1 MREYVIVTDSSS
13 DLPEDLVRA
22 WGLTVVPLSV
32 EIGKDRFYNTPEDA
46 PDGHTFYSRLVKGEP
61 VKTSAPNVEEFKD
74 RLRPI
79 LRAGKDILN
88 LAFSSALSATYQNAC
103 IAAEDLKEEFPDATI
118 LTVDTLAASLGQGM
132 LVDLALEQQKEG
144 RTIWEVRD
152 WVEANKLHLCHWFT
166 VGDLSQLRRGG
177 RLSAGKAI
185 LGNLLHIKP
194 VLHVDDGGRLVPMDS
209 VKGRKKSIE
218 AMFKMMEETVTDPA
232 SQRIYISHGDCLEDA
247 QMLADMAKE
256 RLGVQSVTIGYV
268 GPVIG
273 AHSGYRTLALFFLGD
288 HR

>member
-218 AMFKMMEETVTDPA
+218 AMFQMMEETVTDPA

>member
-22 WGLTVVPLSV
+22 WDLTVVPLSV
-32 EIGKDRFYNTPEDA
+32 EIGKDRFHNTPEEA

-74 RLRPI
+74 RLRPH
-79 LRAGKDILN
+79 LQAGQDILN

-132 LVDLALEQQKEG
+132 LVDLALEKQREG
-144 RTIWEVRD
+144 MGLFEVRD

-194 VLHVDDGGRLVPMDS
+194 VLHVDDEGRLVPMDS

-247 QMLADMAKE
+247 QLLADMAKE

>member
-1 MREYVIVTDSSS
+1 VRDYVIITDSSC
-13 DLPEDLVRA
+13 DLPEDLVRQ
-22 WGLTVVPLSV
+22 WDLTVVPLSV
-32 EIGKDRFYNTPEDA
+32 EIGSDRFYNTPEEA

-61 VKTSAPNVEEFKD
+61 VKTSAPNVEEFTASM
-74 RLRPI
+74 RPI
-79 LRAGKDILN
+79 LLDGKDILN
-88 LAFSSALSATYQNAC
+88 LSFSSALSATYQNAC
-103 IAAEDLKEEFPDATI
+103 IAAEELKEEFPDATI

-132 LVDLALEQQKEG
+132 LVDLALEQQRQG

-152 WVEANKLHLCHWFT
+152 YIESNKLHLCHWFT

-194 VLHVDDGGRLVPMDS
+194 VLHVDDNGRLVPMDS

-218 AMFKMMEETVTDPA
+218 AMFEKMRETVTEPQ
-232 SQRIYISHGDCLEDA
+232 SQRIYISHGDCLDDA
-247 QMLADMAKE
+247 QMLAEMARE
-256 RLGVQSVTIGYV
+256 QLGVQSVTIGYV

-273 AHSGYRTLALFFLGD
+273 AHSGYRTLALFFLGTK
-288 HR
+288 R

>member
-1 MREYVIVTDSSS
+1 MRDYVIVTDSSC
-13 DLPEDLVRA
+13 DLPEDLVRQ
-22 WGLTVVPLSV
+22 WDLTVVPLSV
-32 EIGKDRFYNTPEDA
+32 EIGPDRFRNTPEEA
-46 PDGHTFYSRLVKGEP
+46 PDGHAFYSRLVKGEP

-74 RLRPI
+74 CLRPH
-79 LRAGKDILN
+79 LQAGRDILN

-103 IAAEDLKEEFPDATI
+103 IAAEELMEEFPDATV

-132 LVDLALEQQKEG
+132 LVDLALERQRKG
-144 RTIWEVRD
+144 MSLFEVRD

-209 VKGRKKSIE
+209 VKGRKKSID
-218 AMFKMMEETVTDPA
+218 AMFRMMEETVTDPA
-232 SQRIYISHGDCLEDA
+232 SQRIYISHGDCMEDA
-247 QMLADMAKE
+247 QLLADLAKE

>member
-1 MREYVIVTDSSS
+1 MRDYVIVTDSSC
-13 DLPEDLVRA
+13 DLPEDLVRQ
-22 WGLTVVPLSV
+22 WDLTVVPLSV
-32 EIGKDRFYNTPEDA
+32 EIGPDRFRNTPEEA
-46 PDGHTFYSRLVKGEP
+46 PDGHDFYSRLVKGEP

-74 RLRPI
+74 CLRPH
-79 LRAGKDILN
+79 LQAGRDILN

-103 IAAEDLKEEFPDATI
+103 IAAEELMEEFPDATV

-132 LVDLALEQQKEG
+132 LVDLALEQQRLGKSLF
-144 RTIWEVRD
+144 EVRD
-152 WVEANKLHLCHWFT
+152 WVEASKLHLCHWFT

-218 AMFKMMEETVTDPA
+218 AMFRMMEETVTDPA
-232 SQRIYISHGDCLEDA
+232 SQRIYISHGDCMEDA
-247 QMLADMAKE
+247 QLLADLAKE

>member
-1 MREYVIVTDSSS
+1 MRDYVIVTDSSC
-13 DLPEDLVRA
+13 DLPEELVRE
-22 WGLTVVPLSV
+22 WGLTVVPLSI
-32 EIGKDRFYNTPEDA
+32 EIGNDRFRNTPQEA
-46 PDGHTFYSRLVKGEP
+46 PDGHAFYSRLVKGET

-74 RLRPI
+74 YLRPH
-79 LRAGKDILN
+79 LHAGKDVLN
-88 LAFSSALSATYQNAC
+88 LAFSSALSATYQNGC

-132 LVDLALEQQKEG
+132 LVDLALEQQRQGK
-144 RTIWEVRD
+144 TIWEVRD
-152 WVEANKLHLCHWFT
+152 YIEANKLHLCHWFT

-194 VLHVDDGGRLVPMDS
+194 VLHVDDSGRLVPMDS
-209 VKGRKKSIE
+209 VKGRRKSIQ
-218 AMFKMMEETVTDPA
+218 AMFDQMAASVTDPR

-247 QMLADMAKE
+247 EYLASLCREK
-256 RLGVQSVTIGYV
+256 LGVQSVTIGYV

-273 AHSGYRTLALFFLGD
+273 AHSGYRTLALFFLGTC
-288 HR
+288 R

>member
-1 MREYVIVTDSSS
+1 MREYVIVTDSSC
-13 DLPEDLVRA
+13 DLPEDLVRQ
-22 WGLTVVPLSV
+22 WDLTVVPLSV
-32 EIGKDRFYNTPEDA
+32 EIGPDRFRNTPAEA
-46 PDGHTFYSRLVKGEP
+46 PDGHSFYARLVKGEA

-74 RLRPI
+74 LLRPH
-79 LRAGKDILN
+79 LEAGKDILN
-88 LAFSSALSATYQNAC
+88 LSFSSALSATYQNAC
-103 IAAEDLKEEFPDATI
+103 IAAEELKEAYPDALI

-132 LVDLALEQQKEG
+132 LVDLALEQQRQGKS
-144 RTIWEVRD
+144 ILEVRD
-152 WVEANKLHLCHWFT
+152 YIEGVKLHLCHWFT

-218 AMFKMMEETVTDPA
+218 AMFDQMAQSVIEPQ
-232 SQRIYISHGDCLEDA
+232 SQRIYISHGDCQEDA
-247 QMLADMAKE
+247 ELLASMCRD
-256 RLGVQSVTIGYV
+256 RLGVPSVTIGYV

-273 AHSGYRTLALFFLGD
+273 AHSGYRTLALFFLGTK
-288 HR
+288 R